1 MRVDK
6 VMEFRVDR
14 WVAKYKAISRAK
26 RWGVRLGAALI
37 VMIISW
43 ALLAAFVTYQADLAD
58 AWGVTEVADQLGIVS
73 ESVCAGNCQGCYC
86 DSIINGTCYVNGNPS
101 GCIGCVGVC
110 TADDNCECRGGRGGC
125 GARLAWCRDSDCRR
139 REPPTPTTPPIPPT
153 PTPLPPVCNDGVE
166 YIHIEEPAAS
176 WYYEPDYPVAIQ
188 QDPQFRGFDI
198 VIEAGGGYAEKRR
211 SELEQLC
218 RSGAGTYPA
227 DCPGGAWRWSCS
239 DVMLEH
245 YDDPLVKIE
254 LPMRL
259 ADSTVEWIDGYL
271 ASRYYNATRQESL
284 PRVFELWEGESMS
297 VSTGLFN
304 YEAQDPGVHGGKILL
319 FTKGTPLSEPQRR
332 AYPYEMPVFLLD
344 STLIE

>member
-1 MRVDK
+1 M
-6 VMEFRVDR
+6 
-14 WVAKYKAISRAK
+14 
-26 RWGVRLGAALI
+26 
-37 VMIISW
+37 
-43 ALLAAFVTYQADLAD
+43 
-58 AWGVTEVADQLGIVS
+58 
-73 ESVCAGNCQGCYC
+73 
-86 DSIINGTCYVNGNPS
+86 
-101 GCIGCVGVC
+101 
-110 TADDNCECRGGRGGC
+110 
-125 GARLAWCRDSDCRR
+125 
-139 REPPTPTTPPIPPT
+139 
-153 PTPLPPVCNDGVE
+153 
-166 YIHIEEPAAS
+166 
-176 WYYEPDYPVAIQ
+176 
-188 QDPQFRGFDI
+188 
-198 VIEAGGGYAEKRR
+198 IEAGDGFAEKRR

-239 DVMLEH
+239 DVVLEH

-259 ADSTVEWIDGYL
+259 ADSTVEWIDG
-271 ASRYYNATRQESL
+271 RYYNATRQEPL

-332 AYPYEMPVFLLD
+332 AYPYEVPVFLLD